1 MSRTKRA
8 IVLGGRTG
16 LLGQA
21 LTTALTGAGWDVRPT
36 SRADLDPFD
45 AKAVAALL
53 AEFKPERVFNTIAY
67 TAVDLAEDE
76 PDAAY
81 RLNRDLPALIGRLC
95 GEAGTGLVHYGTDFV
110 FDGEK
115 GAPYAEDDPVNPQ
128 CVYGA
133 SKLAGEEAI
142 LGLGLDNALII
153 RISWLFGP
161 GKINFV
167 EKILGFAKT
176 REVLNV
182 VADQIGSPSY
192 TPELAAISLALVNA
206 GAKGVFHAACSGQAS
221 WRDLAAEAV
230 AQAGLPCEV
239 RPIPSSDFPQKAK
252 RPPYSV
258 FDLSKLKAAAGMTPC
273 DWKDAVRRYVRGD
286 LGLGAKS

>member
-1 MSRTKRA
+1 MNRGRRA
-8 IVLGGRTG
+8 LVLGGRTG

-21 LTTALTGAGWDVRPT
+21 LTSALTGAGWDVRPT
-36 SRADLDPFD
+36 SRTDLDPFD
-45 AKAVAALL
+45 AAAVSALL

-76 PDAAY
+76 SEAAY

-95 GEAGTGLVHYGTDFV
+95 GEAGTALVHYGTDFV

-115 GAPYAEDDPVNPQ
+115 GAPYAENDPVNPQ

-142 LGLGLDNALII
+142 LGLGLDDALII

-161 GKINFV
+161 GKTNFV
-167 EKILGFAKT
+167 EKILGFAKS

-192 TPELAAISLALVNA
+192 TPELAAISMALVE
-206 GAKGVFHAACSGQAS
+206 AKASGVFHASCSGQAS

-230 AQAGLPCEV
+230 ARAGLPCDV
-239 RPIPSSDFPQKAK
+239 RPIPSSDYPQKAK

-258 FDLSKLKAAAGMTPC
+258 FDLKKLKDVTGMVPC
-273 DWKDAVRRYVRGD
+273 DWKEAVRRYVCGD
-286 LGLGAKS
+286 LGLGPKN

>member
-1 MSRTKRA
+1 MSRAKRA

-21 LTTALTGAGWDVRPT
+21 LATALAGAGWEVRPT
-36 SRADLDPFD
+36 SRTDLDPFD
-45 AKAVAALL
+45 AAAVSALL

-76 PDAAY
+76 SEAAY
-81 RLNRDLPALIGRLC
+81 RLNRDLPALLGRLC
-95 GEAGTGLVHYGTDFV
+95 EEAGTALVHYSTDFV
-110 FDGEK
+110 FDGDK
-115 GAPYAEDDPVNPQ
+115 DAPYVEDDQVNPQ

-133 SKLAGEEAI
+133 SKLAGEEAL
-142 LGLGLDNALII
+142 LGLGLDETLII

-161 GKINFV
+161 GKTNFV
-167 EKILGFAKT
+167 EKILGFAKS
-176 REVLNV
+176 REALKV

-192 TPELAAISLALVNA
+192 TPELAAISLALVEA

-239 RPIPSSDFPQKAK
+239 LPIPSSDYPQKAK
-252 RPPYSV
+252 RPAYSV
-258 FDLSKLKAAAGMTPC
+258 FDLKKLTAATGMVPC
-273 DWKDAVRRYVRGD
+273 DWRDAVRRYVRGD
-286 LGLGAKS
+286 LGLGPKS